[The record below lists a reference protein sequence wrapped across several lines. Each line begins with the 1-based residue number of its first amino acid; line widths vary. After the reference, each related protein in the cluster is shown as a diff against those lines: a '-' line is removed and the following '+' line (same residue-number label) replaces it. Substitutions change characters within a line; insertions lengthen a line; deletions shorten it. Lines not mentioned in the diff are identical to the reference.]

1 MNSSTQDVFC
11 IIAVC
16 FFPKTLSGDLPL
28 QKSKPLQLFYKV
40 WMRTY
45 WLIPSKFSKVGI
57 WMGPV
62 EGEDEKTIIHW
73 YRLSSRLQ
81 AGPRLNYLWL
91 LLGKNL
97 HPTKN
102 YRRAAFSHVIAA
114 LKWTITILL
123 EPFYM
128 GTMRWMRGVI
138 IVVKTLGLSFK
149 ALNSTISILSKIF
162 FSNLYELREEITK
175 TVTQK

>member
-1 MNSSTQDVFC
+1 MLIHDGTLNRFIAYFFVVLKTSSSEFSRRQWRPSLFHGLQPICNYWIPQLRTCFVSLRCVFSRRL
-11 IIAVC
+11 I
-16 FFPKTLSGDLPL
+16 SGDLPL

-91 LLGKNL
+91 LLWK
-97 HPTKN
+97 
-102 YRRAAFSHVIAA
+102 
-114 LKWTITILL
+114 
-123 EPFYM
+123 
-128 GTMRWMRGVI
+128 
-138 IVVKTLGLSFK
+138 
-149 ALNSTISILSKIF
+149 ISIQQKITDMLLF
-162 FSNLYELREEITK
+162 PM
-175 TVTQK
+175 